1 MSNPVC
7 VIDAH
12 MDMHFQALNEAVKS
26 APAGELLVERCNG
39 QRYLGCGLTAAKTVT
54 IQGTP
59 GNALGAYL
67 SGATLRVEGNAQD
80 AVGDTMDSGAIL
92 IHGRCGDAV
101 GYGMRGGRILVE
113 GDVGYRGGIHM
124 KAYKDKVP
132 VLIVG
137 GRAGSFLGEYQAG
150 GVILVLGLGGD
161 GSAPVG
167 YFCGTGMHGGKIIL
181 RCTQPPAGLPGQIA
195 CRKAGPEDLAEISSL
210 VEEYAR
216 EFGVPV
222 QTILESNF
230 YLLTPNSK
238 NPYKQLYTHS

>member
-12 MDMHFQALNEAVKS
+12 WDLHFQALNQAVKD
-26 APAGELLVERCNG
+26 APDGEILVRNCNG
-39 QRYLGCGLTAAKTVT
+39 QRYLGCGLSAAKALT

-67 SGATLRVEGNAQD
+67 SGATIRVEGNAQD

-92 IHGRCGDAV
+92 IHGRCGDAA
-101 GYGMRGGRILVE
+101 GYGMRGGCILVE

-124 KAYKDKVP
+124 KAYRDKIP
-132 VLIVG
+132 HLIIG

-150 GVILVLGLGGD
+150 GVIMVLGLGGD

-181 RCTQPPAGLPGQIA
+181 RCVTPPRGLPEQIL
-195 CRKAGPEDLAEISSL
+195 CRKADAGDLEEIRHL
-210 VEEYAR
+210 TKAYAD
-216 EFGVPV
+216 EFGAS
-222 QTILESNF
+222 QEEILGSDF
-230 YLLTPNSK
+230 YILTPNTK
-238 NPYKQLYTHS
+238 NPYKRLYTPN